1 MPVACGSVVT
11 LYYILRIQKGRHPSY
26 SLRNSLYST
35 QVSIKKCCL
44 RATGCDITRVRR
56 VLPVLSSENRNM
68 TFSHVNPVTNKTWT
82 RDELHAALLQEQAK
96 NSTDG
101 LISRDRYIQDITARW
116 QIHLKESRAFVI
128 DLFNAGRWTRTQ
140 FNRLLA

>member
-1 MPVACGSVVT
+1 
-11 LYYILRIQKGRHPSY
+11 
-26 SLRNSLYST
+26 
-35 QVSIKKCCL
+35 
-44 RATGCDITRVRR
+44 
-56 VLPVLSSENRNM
+56 M
-68 TFSHVNPVTNKTWT
+68 TFSHVNPVTSKTWT

-116 QIHLKESRAFVI
+116 QIHLKESRAAVI